1 MSNTARNSILARVR
15 RAQLTGRIPGFTTDR
30 RAASVASSPAARAQ
44 PAAPPR
50 REVTLQRFLDEL
62 ARLGVD
68 YHVEPTIADVWT
80 RVAGIVGGRSVLSW
94 DNEVLPY
101 ELGRM
106 WPNAANGSSPR
117 ERQAAAEIGVTG
129 CDAAIAETGSIVLLS
144 GSGKPRSAS
153 LLPPIHLAVV
163 RRNELRF
170 SMGEFFKEFAG
181 AIAAAA
187 CCTFVTGPSRT
198 ADIELT
204 LTVGVHG
211 PGKVIVVMGP

>member
-1 MSNTARNSILARVR
+1 MSNTARNSILGRVR
-15 RAQLTGRIPGFTTDR
+15 RAQHTGRIPGFTDR
-30 RAASVASSPAARAQ
+30 RSTSVASAAAARDRPAAA
-44 PAAPPR
+44 PR

-68 YHVEPTIADVWT
+68 YHVEPTTADVWT
-80 RVAGIVGGRSVLSW
+80 RVGGIVSGRSVLSW
-94 DNEVLPY
+94 DNDVLPY

-144 GSGKPRSAS
+144 GPGKPRAAS
-153 LLPPIHLAVV
+153 LLPPVHLAVV
-163 RRNELRF
+163 RRNDLRF
-170 SMGEFFKEFAG
+170 SMGEFFREFAG